1 MGRKM
6 EDFVPINEGKVGF
19 YGCGPTVY
27 NYAHIGNLR
36 AYVFLDIL
44 DKTLAML
51 GYDIKHVMNITDVG
65 HLTGDSDDGKDKMLK
80 TAEERHQ
87 SVLEVA
93 KFYTDAFM
101 KDIDALNIRTP
112 DVVCKATEHIQEMI
126 DLIKQIEANG
136 HTYMAGGNLYY
147 DISTYE
153 DYGKL
158 ANLNLDELKNI
169 ADHKNSAAR
178 SREKLNTGVPFIP
191 AFNKDLTDRNR
202 TSPFAFN
209 GNRFEFRTERTIQNI
224 LANYGDNAQLIDVE
238 QYQFYSNLAN
248 TPKHQVPDS
257 FIKMNDADGALAQAF
272 ADKGVDVVFTGQGGD
287 TLLATEINSD
297 FAGYNIQN
305 EFTFP
310 WEQDLLYGPKGIKL
324 VSVFSDTKIIDHIF
338 SLRINQKDDP
348 LKLWARQFFKPILP
362 KELSDYTYRGDFF
375 GLSISGLNDAI
386 PSIKELFAEAYE
398 LTHHS
403 IFLEKELDNCD
414 VFSLQYKTYT
424 QLCTKISIAVWLHS
438 LFRNDE

>member
-1 MGRKM
+1 M
-6 EDFVPINEGKVGF
+6 ERRVIKGKYPQYTLSFYDKKQDCITSNIWKLLESGLWKEYNIDNRLYNNALGETKQCSWKPVLPNIYPIYPGFVWNNEKK
-19 YGCGPTVY
+19 C
-27 NYAHIGNLR
+27 
-36 AYVFLDIL
+36 
-44 DKTLAML
+44 
-51 GYDIKHVMNITDVG
+51 
-65 HLTGDSDDGKDKMLK
+65 
-80 TAEERHQ
+80 
-87 SVLEVA
+87 
-93 KFYTDAFM
+93 
-101 KDIDALNIRTP
+101 
-112 DVVCKATEHIQEMI
+112 
-126 DLIKQIEANG
+126 
-136 HTYMAGGNLYY
+136 
-147 DISTYE
+147 
-153 DYGKL
+153 
-158 ANLNLDELKNI
+158 LDELLYKPKFVDTDWSKFLDAATEYFAQYKDKKIGVHLSGGLDSSIIICLLHYLNI
-169 ADHKNSAAR
+169 
-178 SREKLNTGVPFIP
+178 PFTPIG
-191 AFNKDLTDRNR
+191 LVC
-202 TSPFAFN
+202 
-209 GNRFEFRTERTIQNI
+209 NRFEFRTERTIQDK
-224 LANYGDNAQLIDVE
+224 LAEYGDNAKLIDME
-238 QYQFYSNLAN
+238 KYPFYSNLAN